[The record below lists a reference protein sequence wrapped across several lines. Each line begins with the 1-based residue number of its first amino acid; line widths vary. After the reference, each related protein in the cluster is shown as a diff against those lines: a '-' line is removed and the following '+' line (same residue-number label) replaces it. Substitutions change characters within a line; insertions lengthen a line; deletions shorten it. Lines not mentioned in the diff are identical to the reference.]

1 MPGGTW
7 IFGYGSLIWKQGFP
21 FAEARP
27 ALLHGWERRFWQGST
42 DHRGVPEFP
51 GRVVTLVRSMGA
63 ACRGVAF
70 RLGHRDRDDV
80 IENLDHR
87 ERGGYRRIETDLL
100 VGARRRVTG
109 IVYVADETN
118 PNYLGPAPIASIAR
132 QVRGAAGASGPNA
145 EYVLRL
151 AEALRQLGADDPHVF
166 GLEACLA
173 GDEPTVPAEL
183 AQAI

>member
-27 ALLHGWERRFWQGST
+27 AIVHGWERRFWQGST
-42 DHRGVPEFP
+42 DHRGVPEAP
-51 GRVVTLVRSMGA
+51 GRVVTLVRSIGA

-70 RLGHRDRDDV
+70 RLGSRERDEV
-80 IENLDHR
+80 LEALDHR
-87 ERGGYRRIETDLL
+87 ERGGYRRIEADLV
-100 VGARRRVTG
+100 VGRRRSVTG

-118 PNYLGPAPIASIAR
+118 PNYLGPAPMPLIAR
-132 QVRGAAGASGPNA
+132 QVRTAAGASGPNA

-166 GLEACLA
+166 DLEARLTA
-173 GDEPTVPAEL
+173 EEPVPLEIA
-183 AQAI
+183 AAF